1 MMTAAVELS
10 LEEGFKGRVGLHS
23 LPQAETFYEKHGMI
37 DLGPD
42 AGVQN
47 LRYYE
52 MTSDVAQT
60 LLAQE

>member
-1 MMTAAVELS
+1 
-10 LEEGFKGRVGLHS
+10 
-23 LPQAETFYEKHGMI
+23 MI

-42 AGVQN
+42 ALVQN

-60 LLAQE
+60 LLVQE